1 MENSL
6 FQLKL
11 SAKQLVKASKKCEKE
26 EKAEKLKAKKAIQQG
41 NNEGARLYAG
51 NAIRK
56 KNEALNL
63 LKLSSRVDTMASRVQ
78 TAITMRNTTQNMK
91 VIVKDMD
98 RAMNKM
104 DLNTM
109 TMLMDRFESQ
119 NEQID
124 ITTNVME
131 DSINTKSVGEQAQV
145 DELLQKIA
153 DEAGLEIKLNP
164 VQDQQPLP
172 SADLEQR
179 LAKLRQ

>member
-26 EKAEKLKAKKAIQQG
+26 EKQEKLKAKKAIQQG
-41 NNEGARLYAG
+41 NNDGARLYAA

-56 KNEALNL
+56 KTEALNL
-63 LKLSSRVDTMASRVQ
+63 LKLSSRVDAMASRVQ
-78 TAITMRNTTQNMK
+78 TAITMKQTTQNLQ
-91 VIVKDMD
+91 VICRDMD
-98 RAMNKM
+98 RALGKM

-109 TMLMDRFESQ
+109 TMLMDRFEHQ

-131 DSINTKSVGEQAQV
+131 DSINTKTPNELAQV
-145 DELLQKIA
+145 DELLQQIA
-153 DEAGLEIKLNP
+153 DEAGLEIKMNP
-164 VQDQQPLP
+164 VKNEEP
-172 SADLEQR
+172 AAIDLEQR

>member
-26 EKAEKLKAKKAIQQG
+26 EQSEKLKAKKAIQKG
-41 NNEGARLYAG
+41 NHDGARLYAG

-56 KNEALNL
+56 HSEALNL
-63 LKLSSRVDTMASRVQ
+63 LRLSSRVDTMASRVQ
-78 TAITMRNTTQNMK
+78 TAITMRNTSQNMM
-91 VIVKDMD
+91 VICRDMD
-98 RAMNKM
+98 KALARM

-109 TMLMDRFESQ
+109 TALMDKFENQ

-124 ITTNVME
+124 ITTDVME
-131 DSINTKSVGEQAQV
+131 DSINTKNVGEQAQV
-145 DELLQKIA
+145 DELLHQIA
-153 DEAGLEIKLNP
+153 DEAGLEIKMNP
-164 VQDQQPLP
+164 VQDQPLP